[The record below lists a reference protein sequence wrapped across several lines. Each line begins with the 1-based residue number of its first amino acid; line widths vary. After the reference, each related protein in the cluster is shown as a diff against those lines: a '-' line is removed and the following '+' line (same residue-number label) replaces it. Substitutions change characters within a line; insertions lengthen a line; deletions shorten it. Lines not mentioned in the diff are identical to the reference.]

1 MSGGTPRMRPALAAA
16 SSSARPCSPPPSSSR
31 TAAEVSA
38 ATPAAASFV
47 ATARRPCFFVPK
59 ACSATA
65 RAKASSSIRP
75 TACEPQEL
83 LGDVL
88 GGEPRLYQA
97 PLELTA
103 APLPH
108 REEAERP
115 LVDVLGLAGAA
126 GPRPARHAD
135 QSFAAAATF
144 GAGSSSMTRSGSIWI
159 G

>member
-1 MSGGTPRMRPALAAA
+1 MRPALAAA

-47 ATARRPCFFVPK
+47 GDRPASLLLRAEGVLGDRAREGLVVDQADRLQPH
-59 ACSATA
+59 
-65 RAKASSSIRP
+65 
-75 TACEPQEL
+75 EL
-83 LGDVL
+83 LGDLL
-88 GGEPRLYQA
+88 GGEPRLCQA

-115 LVDVLGLAGAA
+115 LVHVLGLAGAA

-135 QSFAAAATF
+135 QSFAVAATF
-144 GAGSSSMTRSGSIWI
+144 GAGSSSITRSGSIWI